1 MLTKTAHIRIIINA
15 DYETAAKNI
24 LVEIV
29 NSISIE
35 IQSLTELKRYE
46 DDMHYDVSFSVE
58 ISAKTIFELEYK
70 AFKLC
75 TSMANGPWLF
85 TNLPKVEND
94 FTFEAIF
101 NPEAFIL
108 HSPEFSNKLKWAH
121 LEITQ

>member
-1 MLTKTAHIRIIINA
+1 M
-15 DYETAAKNI
+15 
-24 LVEIV
+24 
-29 NSISIE
+29 
-35 IQSLTELKRYE
+35 
-46 DDMHYDVSFSVE
+46 
-58 ISAKTIFELEYK
+58 EYK

-75 TSMANGPWLF
+75 TSMASGPWLF

-94 FTFEAIF
+94 FTFEVIF